1 MIVRRYA
8 TCSPPKFP
16 CVPRISIFAF
26 SPFYLTLINGLLLL
40 LLLWEREKQ
49 TRRLTNRMNEWY
61 SNRKEDGGYRL
72 IQDLRH
78 RVKGRFVDIEF
89 DSIIIEKFIENDWFS
104 TSGGDSKKSYSL
116 TEKFFDCCSTAEFGQ
131 QLLFKKKRKKRTL
144 HGNHWETNEYNI
156 LRMHVSARVTA

>member
-40 LLLWEREKQ
+40 LLWERE

-89 DSIIIEKFIENDWFS
+89 WLDKNWEIHRERLIFDKRERF
-104 TSGGDSKKSYSL
+104 KKKL

-131 QLLFKKKRKKRTL
+131 QLFFKKKRKKRTL

>member
-40 LLLWEREKQ
+40 LLWERE

-104 TSGGDSKKSYSL
+104 TSGRDSKKSSPKNSSIAVRLLNSANNYSL
-116 TEKFFDCCSTAEFGQ
+116 
-131 QLLFKKKRKKRTL
+131 KKKRKKRKNVTWKSL
-144 HGNHWETNEYNI
+144 GNERI
-156 LRMHVSARVTA
+156 

>member
-40 LLLWEREKQ
+40 LLWERERN
-49 TRRLTNRMNEWY
+49 RRVDSPTEWTNDIRTE
-61 SNRKEDGGYRL
+61 K
-72 IQDLRH
+72 
-78 RVKGRFVDIEF
+78 KTVDIDWFKIWDTEWREDSSISNF
-89 DSIIIEKFIENDWFS
+89 DSIKIEKFIENDWFS
-104 TSGGDSKKSYSL
+104 TSGRDSKKSYSL

-131 QLLFKKKRKKRTL
+131 QLFFKKKRKKRTL

>member
-26 SPFYLTLINGLLLL
+26 SPFYLTLINGLFF
-40 LLLWEREKQ
+40 LLLWERE

-89 DSIIIEKFIENDWFS
+89 DSIKIEKFIENDWFS
-104 TSGGDSKKSYSL
+104 TSGRDLKKSSPKNSSIAVRLLNSANNYSL
-116 TEKFFDCCSTAEFGQ
+116 KKER
-131 QLLFKKKRKKRTL
+131 KKKERYMEITGKRT
-144 HGNHWETNEYNI
+144 NI
-156 LRMHVSARVTA
+156 ISSVCT

>member
-16 CVPRISIFAF
+16 CVPRIFIFAF

-40 LLLWEREKQ
+40 LLWERE

-89 DSIIIEKFIENDWFS
+89 DSIKIEKFIENDWFS
-104 TSGGDSKKSYSL
+104 TSGRDSKKSYSL
-116 TEKFFDCCSTAEFGQ
+116 IEKFFDCCSTAEFGQ
-131 QLLFKKKRKKRTL
+131 QLLFKKKRKKKRTL

>member
-26 SPFYLTLINGLLLL
+26 SPFYLMLINGLLLL
-40 LLLWEREKQ
+40 LLWERE

-89 DSIIIEKFIENDWFS
+89 WLDKNWEIENVWGIDFRQA
-104 TSGGDSKKSYSL
+104 GEIQKKVTRSPKNSSIAVRLLNSANNYSL
-116 TEKFFDCCSTAEFGQ
+116 KKRE
-131 QLLFKKKRKKRTL
+131 KKKERYMKITGKRT
-144 HGNHWETNEYNI
+144 NI
-156 LRMHVSARVTA
+156 ISSVCT

>member
-104 TSGGDSKKSYSL
+104 TSGRDLKKSSPKNSSIAVRLLNSANNYSL
-116 TEKFFDCCSTAEFGQ
+116 KKER
-131 QLLFKKKRKKRTL
+131 KKKERYMEITGKRT
-144 HGNHWETNEYNI
+144 NI
-156 LRMHVSARVTA
+156 ISSVCT

>member
-40 LLLWEREKQ
+40 LLWERE

-89 DSIIIEKFIENDWFS
+89 WLDNNWEIHRERLIFDKRERF
-104 TSGGDSKKSYSL
+104 KKKL

-131 QLLFKKKRKKRTL
+131 QLFFKKKEKKKNVTWKSL
-144 HGNHWETNEYNI
+144 GNERI
-156 LRMHVSARVTA
+156 